1 MRPGGGGTLASM
13 SDAEQSRAAPRSPE
27 DDRRDSQRIPIRLM
41 VREAALGG
49 SFDEHAGNLSLG
61 GVYFT
66 EGYPPFGRRVELR
79 FVLPG
84 GPTEIRAEGEIVR
97 VSHAEG
103 SFGAHVRFQALPL
116 DSELAIARYLDDEAG
131 CA

>member
-1 MRPGGGGTLASM
+1 M
-13 SDAEQSRAAPRSPE
+13 SDADQSRVLPRTPE
-27 DDRRDSQRIPIRLM
+27 DDRRDSLRVPIRLM

-84 GPTEIRAEGEIVR
+84 GPTEIRAEGDIVR
-97 VSHAEG
+97 VSRAG
-103 SFGAHVRFQALPL
+103 GTFGAHVRFQGLPL
-116 DSELAIARYLDDEAG
+116 DSELAIARYLDAEAG
-131 CA
+131 PA